1 MKYKKIYIKMINK
14 KFANKKIYFI
24 NKTNKLKNYML
35 KLRQLKRSEVSE
47 VIDKI
52 CLLLTDKIRKEMP
65 DVDDERAEVIN
76 YGLHLLLGELPKNF
90 IILGLSYIL
99 GVFKLTLLTVI
110 LLLPYR
116 AVSGGFH
123 LKTHIG
129 CIVGTTLIYCGVA
142 KISNYI
148 IFNNLILKYIIA
160 LSVWIFG
167 MIMVHLYA
175 PADTENVPILS
186 KKERKKK
193 KILSYI
199 FLSIAILVAC
209 IIPNNEISNILI
221 FGYLAQSITVTRLAY
236 KLTKNKYGYEVYK
249 DDCISNT

>member
-1 MKYKKIYIKMINK
+1 MNK
-14 KFANKKIYFI
+14 FP
-24 NKTNKLKNYML
+24 KNVL
-35 KLRQLKRSEVSE
+35 ELRQLKKSEVSE

-52 CLLLTDKIRKEMP
+52 CLLLTEKIRKEMP
-65 DVDDERAEVIN
+65 DVDDERAEIIN
-76 YGLHLLLGELPKNF
+76 YGLHLVIGELPKNF

-123 LKTHIG
+123 LRTHIR
-129 CIVGTTLIYCGVA
+129 CIVGTTLIYCGIA
-142 KISNYI
+142 KISSYI

-186 KKERKKK
+186 KKERKLKK
-193 KILSYI
+193 KLSYI
-199 FLSIAILVAC
+199 FLSIATFVAC
-209 IIPNNEISNILI
+209 IIPYNEISNILI
-221 FGYLAQSITVTRLAY
+221 FGYFVQSLTITKFAY